1 MQAAVAVAEGWVAAV
16 MRRLY
21 VVVAVLGLLVW
32 VVLEVQVSVELVAE
46 AAVLV
51 LVVVMGPSIEAHL
64 GVEGGGGDHRRRT
77 RGRAWRSR
85 RA

>member
-21 VVVAVLGLLVW
+21 VVMAVLGLLGR
-32 VVLEVQVSVELVAE
+32 VVLKVQVSVELVAE

-51 LVVVMGPSIEAHL
+51 VVMGPSVEARL
-64 GVEGGGGDHRRRT
+64 RVERGGGDHRRGT
-77 RGRAWRSR
+77 CGRAWRCR
-85 RA
+85 WA

>member
-16 MRRLY
+16 MRRLC
-21 VVVAVLGLLVW
+21 VVVTVLGLLVW

-51 LVVVMGPSIEAHL
+51 VMGPSIEARL
-64 GVEGGGGDHRRRT
+64 GVERSSGDH
-77 RGRAWRSR
+77 
-85 RA
+85 

>member
-1 MQAAVAVAEGWVAAV
+1 MQAAVAVAEGRVAAV

-32 VVLEVQVSVELVAE
+32 VLLEVQVSVELVAE

-51 LVVVMGPSIEAHL
+51 LVMGPSVEAHL
-64 GVEGGGGDHRRRT
+64 GVEGGCGDHRRRT
-77 RGRAWRSR
+77 RGRAWRCR
-85 RA
+85 WA